1 VSGIARPTVSI
12 VIATYRRL
20 GWLKRCLG
28 QVARNVHITHE
39 LIVVDGGSDDGTPEW
54 VAAQPDVRL
63 HVERERG
70 GCCRAYNI
78 GFRLARGEYV
88 MWLNDDAYPLPG
100 AVENAIRLLERSDMH
115 DVGVA
120 AFYHTASDLWNE
132 LHAVEHDGRRYSV
145 LHVRGYPYANFGLLR
160 RALLEQVGYLD
171 EGYHFCA
178 WDPDLS
184 LKVQR
189 QMGLK
194 VLGVPD
200 ALIYH
205 EEHVDERKEGD
216 AGEIRRRDNER
227 LFAKWSLP
235 PKGGFPDPRPAYLE
249 LLCCRGLLPERRS
262 GPAPAGVDL
271 T

>member
-1 VSGIARPTVSI
+1 MSSATQPIVSI

-20 GWLKRCLG
+20 ARLKHCLG
-28 QVARNVHITHE
+28 QVARTVHVPHE
-39 LIVVDGGSDDGTPEW
+39 VVVVDGGSDDGTPEW
-54 VAAQPDVRL
+54 LATQPNVRL
-63 HVERERG
+63 HVEQPRG

-78 GFRLARGEYV
+78 GFQMACGRYV

-100 AVENAIRLLERSDMH
+100 AIENALGLLERDDMR
-115 DVGVA
+115 DVGLA
-120 AFYHTASDLWNE
+120 AFYHTHPDPWNE
-132 LHAVEHDGRRYSV
+132 LHAVEHQGRRYSV

-160 RALLEQVGYLD
+160 RTLLERVGYLD

-189 QMGLK
+189 QAELK

-200 ALIYH
+200 ALVYH
-205 EEHVDERKEGD
+205 EEHVDERKEHD
-216 AGEIRRRDNER
+216 AGDVRTRDNER

-235 PKGGFPDPRPAYLE
+235 PKGGFPDPRPAYLD
-249 LLCCRGLLPERRS
+249 LLRARGLIGQSTAGIALPR
-262 GPAPAGVDL
+262 VCL
-271 T
+271 